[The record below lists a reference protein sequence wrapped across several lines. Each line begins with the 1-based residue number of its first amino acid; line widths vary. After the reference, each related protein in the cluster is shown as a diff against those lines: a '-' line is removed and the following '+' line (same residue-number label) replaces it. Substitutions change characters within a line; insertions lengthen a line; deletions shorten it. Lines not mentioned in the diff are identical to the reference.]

1 MAGIQKTIS
10 KGIAYLKKRGIRK
23 TLRKTVLHID
33 RKRLEQA
40 YVRDMMPDE
49 ETLKGQRETKLPGN
63 TRFSVIVPL
72 YNTPLTLLRETVDS
86 VVNQSYENWELCL
99 ADGSDAAHGE
109 VGDYCRER
117 ARTDP
122 RILYHKLEKN
132 LGISGNSNAAL
143 EMAGGEYIAL
153 FDHDD
158 LLRADAL
165 FEMAKAIHETGA
177 DFLYSDEMI
186 FETPKIHKVLGIR
199 FKPDFT
205 PEDLLTNNFI
215 CHLTVFRRELLEK
228 TGGFRPD
235 YDGSQDHDL
244 VLRLTA
250 AAQRIQHIPKVLYF
264 WRSVPGSVAA
274 DIHMKEYAID
284 AGRRAVETF
293 LRNKGREDIRVESTE
308 AFPTMY
314 RLRIPID
321 GAPSVRVV
329 IRPGKNDPAED
340 REKRLETLR
349 AGSSWTNCAW
359 QVLNDVNSRCEGFRA
374 AAEEAE
380 EDYLIFL
387 DGIPE
392 ALNPDWVQEMLMW
405 AQQDAIGAV
414 GAKIRFS
421 DGMALRHAG
430 IVTGLGLEG
439 LAGRLYFDMEDD
451 GVGFFGQ
458 LAVVRNV
465 SAVTDG
471 WMIRREKYRAAGGF
485 DPFYGDALFDI
496 DFCLKLKQAGFRN
509 LWTPDALLAG
519 GTVKNFAL
527 DAGREFESYPA
538 DSARF
543 KQKWAAVLAAGDPCY
558 NPNQSLRYEDGRI
571 DREKIGKAE

>member
-10 KGIAYLKKRGIRK
+10 KGIAYLKKRGIRR

-33 RKRLEQA
+33 RKRLERL
-40 YVRDMMPDE
+40 YVQRMMPDE
-49 ETLKGQRETKLPGN
+49 EMLKSQRETNLSGN
-63 TRFSVIVPL
+63 VRFSVIVPL
-72 YNTPLTLLRETVDS
+72 YNTPMALLRETVDS
-86 VVNQSYENWELCL
+86 VTDQSYGNWELCL

-117 ARTDP
+117 VKEDP
-122 RILYHKLEKN
+122 RILYQKLEKN

-143 EMAGGEYIAL
+143 EMAGGDYIAL

-165 FEMAKAIHETGA
+165 FEMARAIYETGA

-215 CHLTVFRRELLEK
+215 CHLTVFRRKLLEK
-228 TGGFRPD
+228 TGGFRSD

-244 VLRLTA
+244 VLRLTS
-250 AAQRIQHIPKVLYF
+250 AAQKIHHIPKVLYF
-264 WRSVPGSVAA
+264 WRSAPGSVAA

-293 LRNKGREDIRVESTE
+293 LWDKGRENIRVESTE

-321 GAPSVRVV
+321 GEPSIRVL
-329 IRPGKNDPAED
+329 IRPGKDDPAGE
-340 REKRLETLR
+340 REKRLEALR
-349 AGSSWTNCAW
+349 AGSSWRNCVW
-359 QVLNDVNSRCEGFRA
+359 QVLDDGNSRCEAFRA
-374 AAEEAE
+374 AAEMAT
-380 EDYLIFL
+380 EDYLVFL
-387 DGIPE
+387 DGIPA
-392 ALNPDWVQEMLMW
+392 ALNPDWMQEMLMW
-405 AQQDAIGAV
+405 AQQDEIGAV

-421 DGMALRHAG
+421 GSAALRHAG
-430 IVTGLGLEG
+430 IVTGLGPEG

-485 DPFYGDALFDI
+485 DPDYGNALFDI
-496 DFCLKLKQAGFRN
+496 DFCLKLKRAGLRN
-509 LWTPDALLAG
+509 LWTPEALLAG
-519 GTVKNFAL
+519 GTVRSFAL
-527 DAGREFESYPA
+527 DTGREYESYPA

-543 KQKWAAVLAAGDPCY
+543 KQKWASVLAAGDPCY

-571 DREKIGKAE
+571 DRGKWP

>member
-63 TRFSVIVPL
+63 MRFSVIVPL

-293 LRNKGREDIRVESTE
+293 LRNKGREDIRVESAEYQGKALIVRGDGFNASSVVQADGEPWIRYTFRQYE
-308 AFPTMY
+308 MLFD
-314 RLRIPID
+314 RIL
-321 GAPSVRVV
+321 SVKDHAYDHCHGSDSYAGRY
-329 IRPGKNDPAED
+329 
-340 REKRLETLR
+340 EKRYDLCSER
-349 AGSSWTNCAW
+349 NYS
-359 QVLNDVNSRCEGFRA
+359 VIGF
-374 AAEEAE
+374 
-380 EDYLIFL
+380 LCC
-387 DGIPE
+387 
-392 ALNPDWVQEMLMW
+392 
-405 AQQDAIGAV
+405 
-414 GAKIRFS
+414 
-421 DGMALRHAG
+421 
-430 IVTGLGLEG
+430 
-439 LAGRLYFDMEDD
+439 LYFIGCERRLQPALYLQQIL
-451 GVGFFGQ
+451 Q
-458 LAVVRNV
+458 LHRKEYQN
-465 SAVTDG
+465 
-471 WMIRREKYRAAGGF
+471 
-485 DPFYGDALFDI
+485 
-496 DFCLKLKQAGFRN
+496 KLKNYYGYGLIYKIIYYKSEYGFRN
-509 LWTPDALLAG
+509 RQFG
-519 GTVKNFAL
+519 SISF
-527 DAGREFESYPA
+527 SYPCKNA
-538 DSARF
+538 FVNSSDKRNNNSHKQHPQRF
-543 KQKWAAVLAAGDPCY
+543 SLFTPHGKTRCY
-558 NPNQSLRYEDGRI
+558 DCYQNIYKCIVN
-571 DREKIGKAE
+571 